1 MTIEIAADT
10 QDKKKAR
17 MQALQA
23 MQPETMPRGRQDGPL
38 TVAGNMVTQKA
49 MQKGEELANPYIET
63 AFTKGKDALMGMFA
77 PAKTGADA
85 ATLAKIGT
93 GGAGEG
99 ALIGNALT
107 KGAATGAAGS
117 GLMAGLGTAMPYLG
131 AGLIAGKALGFF
143 NEGGPVDGPLAIVED
158 RLVRKNIQDEAKRK
172 AMQQALARRQEQEF
186 TPTAAGK

>member
-1 MTIEIAADT
+1 MIEIASDT

-23 MQPETMPRGRQDGPL
+23 MQPEMMPRGRQDGPL
-38 TVAGNMVTQKA
+38 TIAGNMVTQKA

-77 PAKTGADA
+77 PSKTGADA
-85 ATLAKIGT
+85 ATLAKVGT
-93 GGAGEG
+93 GGAGEE
-99 ALIGNALT
+99 ALIGNALA
-107 KGAATGAAGS
+107 KGTAGS

-172 AMQQALARRQEQEF
+172 AMQQALARRKE
-186 TPTAAGK
+186 TPRAAGK